1 MKNKLAKLGKRFM
14 AMALSVAMLASGSV
28 STVFA
33 GTNSSTGS
41 YHSDPGP
48 YVESGKEEWSLATN
62 ITPDNSPKGVGY
74 LVARVEGNN
83 TIYDGDNNRINSNA
97 ITYLSGYANLNVK
110 EAYLYYITDYNSD
123 GIKQN
128 NYGDFTSSYIK
139 IASSANNSELSIKAE
154 GATNGVCRAKNL
166 TDDAD
171 WSKIW
176 NRLYEENGY
185 TEEQAANALGVS
197 KDFIITPDELGEK
210 DSLVMIPILFCTYQP
225 WTYIGS
231 AVNGDYVYSNKGICP
246 YPLNESYSEDFTEP
260 DTETMHDIKKSLTWT
275 VPADN
280 DYEIYSI
287 QSNTWDGKFA
297 TAAGAVSKKV
307 QGLDNVK
314 ALAGYDYIPAT
325 GSNSYHKKNHLDDTV
340 TVTGTMTYK
349 QPVKVTKHAWTGYK
363 YTSEKEAKDE
373 LGASFVKAE
382 KNSAGKY
389 RAYYSYTDT
398 EWQDAKPVS
407 ITEERTISEM
417 MRSRGG
423 DTNTFLGK
431 KSERNPLYTCPASE
445 LTVGKG
451 DLVGSYLKQ
460 EAKVSYIQL
469 AYNYSY
475 SDGKITASNNTSCG
489 HTTVFPN
496 GQKAIAIENNI
507 DASTHCIEYKG
518 AIPEGYLVKSGV
530 GIYCRGMFGSSVSY
544 DALIKQNT
552 HSGDSTYQTTGS
564 SLISFTKNG
573 KLNTSGA
580 KHYENKKYVAT
591 DYKPKNHKGY
601 AFFTPSIKGNS
612 YQNTLADIYS
622 LLNSRLDSIGYT
634 AGYKSAG
641 ESFDGIELLVPSWA
655 GDGTSSH
662 RGNKALY
669 TYTNKSGVV
678 SQYDSVS
685 GVLKA
690 VADDAN
696 GTTSN
701 YTGADL
707 NGVTRD
713 NLAWSCIGKIYPT
726 ITGSDLKKYLA
737 VERNEVMK
745 PYGKNLSKN
754 PAQTGFS
761 ATIQDPTFKVNSY
774 VIPVEV
780 DINGD
785 TGKVKNITID
795 TSHKTTIQLSNRK
808 YSNGKYYKSVYTAN
822 DNDSF
827 YVLFK
832 GNTCRNADLHTA
844 LKDTLTK
851 TAWSGDDGGHI
862 TDAYAKVSDWAANS
876 NVYAGYTPRYIK
888 TKNQNLVFGV
898 QRDDPSKGYTAYVFR
913 ITVDGTPVGDP
924 PTDQKLVKTNEI
936 TLQDYELS
944 VVYPN
949 LIGSTADYT
958 YAITTNNKS
967 KYGAYTIANTVTL
980 GGDKNKLFGI
990 SGDASVELYKS
1001 ERYRDKIVSPVNDKK
1016 ANVNTNDRKYINYAY
1031 EISRQ
1036 SFRDERIASGIS
1048 YTKGSSSNGYQFAT
1062 SYLGLSTGVV
1072 PKDGNKKLTADGD
1085 IRNSVALFSRLQS
1098 VMQMS
1103 SSDSHATHPFM
1114 YARRVNS
1121 NGKVSATTVGNV
1133 TFESVK
1139 FAWQDRANKYQSK
1152 AIDLA
1157 KVDASTRLD
1166 ASVRAQDNKLT
1177 YRGVYLDNHVNTEKD
1192 EFKNGIVSN
1201 FYPEVR
1207 MYMQT
1212 HDSDLANISDT
1223 KQIASGVG
1231 VLTMGEEKRVAQNNS
1246 MYVTKI
1252 YMENDKDPVTGTIYS
1267 DTMSTGSQAENS
1279 AGTDPVIYAGSD
1291 ITLNVNTNFSMSIYG
1306 YAVDGIHKEV
1316 NTADAEKKTRG
1327 KADSISDETMTY
1339 GVDGSGNPITV
1350 RYSDIVKSNEDLD
1363 KAWGNKN
1370 NSAQL
1375 FADYKAYVKNMLDPD
1390 NIGVDVKLT
1399 VSGDSSYVT
1408 KEYNNFTCDL
1418 ANQISTNKAKPTQ
1431 QYVYPIEIED
1441 GKVNTETVYYKA
1453 LIEQIKKD
1461 YGCNSFE
1468 DAEKVFNESGMVE
1481 SYIKG
1486 IESSNSDFNKSQTA
1500 LEAGD
1505 DGKQT
1510 EVPNKHWYDE
1520 EVRTIVVRRYATE
1533 NVKFGGAV
1541 LQDKIDYGAAPTSTG
1556 NSYKT
1561 VTGTWE
1567 VTLYFKNLNNYFGGD
1582 GQVYNPSNPS
1592 GTKQTG
1598 INSLNIFAPSM
1609 KLTGADFKIPSS
1621 STQNMGD

>member
-14 AMALSVAMLASGSV
+14 AMALSVVMLASGSV

-33 GTNSSTGS
+33 EIDMGGSS

-48 YVESGKEEWSLATN
+48 YVGGGDEKWSLTTN
-62 ITPDNSPKGVGY
+62 ITPDNSVKGQGY
-74 LVARVEGNN
+74 LVLTVEGVN
-83 TIYDGDNNRINSNA
+83 TIYDGDNNRLNTDVITNIQKYIN
-97 ITYLSGYANLNVK
+97 LGVK
-110 EAYLYYITDYNSD
+110 SARLFYMSDYNSL
-123 GIKQN
+123 N
-128 NYGDFTSSYIK
+128 TNSSYGEFKSAFANSIS
-139 IASSANNSELSIKAE
+139 IASSANNSDLNMAISESGNKIV
-154 GATNGVCRAKNL
+154 GICNPQCSL
-166 TDDAD
+166 TDFAD
-171 WSKIW
+171 KW
-176 NRLYEENGY
+176 NKLYMEDGY
-185 TEEQAANALGVS
+185 TKSKFASDIKVDEKFIVS
-197 KDFIITPDELGEK
+197 PDELGTK
-210 DSLVMIPILFCTYQP
+210 DSLVFIPIFFCTYQP
-225 WTYIGS
+225 WTYVGS
-231 AVNGDYVYSNKGICP
+231 AVNGDYVYSNSGIRQNPLKGQYI
-246 YPLNESYSEDFTEP
+246 NSHREN
-260 DTETMHDIKKSLTWT
+260 DTSSIHNSVETLTWT
-275 VPADN
+275 VSDAYS
-280 DYEIYSI
+280 DYEIFSYET
-287 QSNTWDGKFA
+287 NTWRYKFGN
-297 TAAGAVSKKV
+297 TANAVKTEIQGIGAAKS
-307 QGLDNVK
+307 LS
-314 ALAGYDYIPAT
+314 GYTHEPGT
-325 GSNSYHKKNHLDDTV
+325 GASNYYSTNHIYDTV
-340 TVTGTMTYK
+340 RVHYNKTWDAWEELPTGFIYDSKTEALKHGYRAVQQPGGTKWQAYYMTWVPHTDSGEK
-349 QPVKVTKHAWTGYK
+349 DVKM
-363 YTSEKEAKDE
+363 SEVIS
-373 LGASFVKAE
+373 GASSWFV
-382 KNSAGKY
+382 G
-389 RAYYSYTDT
+389 R
-398 EWQDAKPVS
+398 
-407 ITEERTISEM
+407 
-417 MRSRGG
+417 
-423 DTNTFLGK
+423 
-431 KSERNPLYTCPASE
+431 KSERNPLYTCPASK
-445 LTVGKG
+445 LTVGKN

-460 EAKVSYIQL
+460 EAKIPYIQI

-475 SDGKITASNNTSCG
+475 SGGKVTTSANTSCG
-489 HTTVFPN
+489 HSVVFPN
-496 GQKAIAIENNI
+496 GKKAITVENQI
-507 DASTHCIEYKG
+507 DESTGCIKYHG
-518 AIPEGYLVKSGV
+518 AISKEYLIKDGIGV
-530 GIYCRGMFGSSVSY
+530 FSRGMFGSSVSY

-580 KHYENKKYVAT
+580 KHYENTKYVAT
-591 DYKPKNHKGY
+591 DYTQKNHKGY
-601 AFFTPSIKGNS
+601 AYFTPSIKGNS
-612 YQNTLADIYS
+612 YQHTLADIYS

-641 ESFDGIELLVPSWA
+641 ESFDDIELLVPSWA
-655 GDGTSSH
+655 GDGASSH
-662 RGNKALY
+662 RGNTALY
-669 TYTNKSGVV
+669 TYKNKSGVV

-696 GTTSN
+696 GTTSS

-707 NGVTRD
+707 SGVTRD

-726 ITGSDLKKYLA
+726 ITGSDLKTYIA
-737 VERNEVMK
+737 VESNEVMQ
-745 PYGKNLSKN
+745 PYGQNLSKK

-785 TGKVKNITID
+785 TGKVNNINID
-795 TSHKTTIQLSNRK
+795 TSHKTTIELSNRK
-808 YSNGKYYKSVYTAN
+808 YSNGKYYKNVYTAN

-827 YVLFK
+827 YVLLR
-832 GNTCRNADLHTA
+832 GNTCNNTGLHNALN
-844 LKDTLTK
+844 DTLTK
-851 TAWSGDDGGHI
+851 TTWSGDNGGHI
-862 TDAYAKVSDWAANS
+862 TDAYSKVSDWAANS
-876 NVYAGYTPRYIK
+876 GVYAGRVPSYIK

-924 PTDQKLVKTNEI
+924 PTDQKLVKTNEL

-949 LIGSTADYT
+949 LIGNTTDYT

-990 SGDASVELYKS
+990 SGDASVELYDNNES
-1001 ERYRDKIVSPVNDKK
+1001 YRDKIVSPINGTK

-1048 YTKGSSSNGYQFAT
+1048 YTRGSSSNGYQFAT

-1072 PKDGNKKLTADGD
+1072 PKEGNKKLTADGD

-1103 SSDSHATHPFM
+1103 SSDNHATHPFM
-1114 YARRVNS
+1114 YARRINS
-1121 NGKVSATTVGNV
+1121 NGKVDATTVGNV
-1133 TFESVK
+1133 TFSSVK

-1291 ITLNVNTNFSMSIYG
+1291 ITLNVDTNFSMSIYG

-1316 NTADAEKKTRG
+1316 NTADADKKTRG

-1339 GVDGSGNPITV
+1339 GVDDSGNPITV

-1363 KAWGNKN
+1363 RAWGNKN

-1375 FADYKAYVKNMLDPD
+1375 FADYKTYVKNMLDPD

-1408 KEYNNFTCDL
+1408 KEYNDFTCDL

-1431 QYVYPIEIED
+1431 QYVYPLEIED

-1461 YGCNSFE
+1461 YGCNSFA

-1486 IESSNSDFNKSQTA
+1486 IESSNSEFNKSQTA

-1592 GTKQTG
+1592 GTRQTG